1 MVKRNSEHGF
11 ELVLD
16 KKSTNLVEPDTL
28 GLQLPKKV
36 QTKAWL
42 RDCLPRLVRAMEQLS
57 RILMLDL
64 QLEFHTTGF
73 ETKFDPH
80 VSSI

>member
-1 MVKRNSEHGF
+1 MQNTNHTLDFSFVVKRNSEHGF

-28 GLQLPKKV
+28 GLHSPKTV

-42 RDCLPRLVRAMEQLS
+42 RDCLPRLVRAMEQAKQHSNVRL
-57 RILMLDL
+57 
-64 QLEFHTTGF
+64 TA
-73 ETKFDPH
+73 
-80 VSSI
+80 